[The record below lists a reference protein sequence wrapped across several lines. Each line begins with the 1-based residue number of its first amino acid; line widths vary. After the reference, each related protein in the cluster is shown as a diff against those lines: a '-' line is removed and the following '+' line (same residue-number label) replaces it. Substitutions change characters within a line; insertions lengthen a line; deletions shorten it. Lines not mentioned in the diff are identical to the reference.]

1 MYLLT
6 FRIVS
11 KGDSVHYVNRYLD
24 RVKLRRKDLQDETKQ
39 ISERWESPSVA
50 ITFIKELSE

>member
-11 KGDSVHYVNRYLD
+11 KGDNVHYMNRYMD
-24 RVKLRRKDLQDETKQ
+24 RVKLRREYLEYETRQ
-39 ISERWESPSVA
+39 ISKRWGTPSVA
-50 ITFIKELSE
+50 ITYIKELEE

>member
-24 RVKLRRKDLQDETKQ
+24 RVKLRREYIEYETRQ
-39 ISERWESPSVA
+39 ISECWESPSVA